1 MGEHHQLGVMTETNA
16 CEEKTEL
23 EDLVVGACKYCVQ
36 HGRSLEEASNCPG
49 RGGWSMCTGGDG
61 GASLKC
67 VMCNSKTKCRCPM
80 QNATM
85 VG

>member
-1 MGEHHQLGVMTETNA
+1 
-16 CEEKTEL
+16 
-23 EDLVVGACKYCVQ
+23 
-36 HGRSLEEASNCPG
+36 LEEASNCPG
-49 RGGWSMCTGGDG
+49 RGGWSMCTGGEG

-85 VG
+85 GG

>member
-1 MGEHHQLGVMTETNA
+1 MGEHHQLGVMTEINI

-23 EDLVVGACKYCVQ
+23 EDLVVGAANIVYNMVEAWRRLVTVQ
-36 HGRSLEEASNCPG
+36 GG
-49 RGGWSMCTGGDG
+49 GGWSMCTGGEG

-67 VMCNSKTKCRCPM
+67 WMCNSKTKCRCPM

-85 VG
+85 GG